1 MGVGKMDVGI
11 SIIRFIRTSLG
22 RNRLFIFA
30 LLFFGSNAVLSD
42 ITPSSDDDRY
52 FFNVADFNKG
62 VFSSGYSVKD
72 INKLLAKFKSSFK
85 AGDIDTFINLFEANV
100 KTEDGN
106 SREILRKEYSDL
118 FINTDNRNIK
128 FKNAIWKEDKNGI
141 IWGDIDFMLDIRNR
155 INKKINKFSGTMRIY
170 FKKRNKA
177 LAIDGF
183 FHAYDETTT
192 RKNIREAV
200 DS

>member
-1 MGVGKMDVGI
+1 MGEGKMGGGI
-11 SIIRFIRTSLG
+11 SITRFIGTSLG
-22 RNRLFIFA
+22 RDRLLIFA
-30 LLFFGSNAVLSD
+30 LLFFSSNAVLSD
-42 ITPSSDDDRY
+42 IAPSSDDRY

-72 INKLLAKFKSSFK
+72 INKLLGKFKSSFK
-85 AGDIDTFINLFEANV
+85 AGDIDTFISLFETNV

-106 SREILRKEYSDL
+106 SREVLKKEYSDL

-128 FKNAIWKEDKNGI
+128 FKNAVWKEDKNGI

-155 INKKINKFSGTMRIY
+155 INKKISKFSGTMRIY
-170 FKKRNKA
+170 FKKHNKA

-183 FHAYDETTT
+183 FHAYDEKTTQ
-192 RKNIREAV
+192 KNNRGAI